1 MHTLASTG
9 RQIVFTASSENRVR
23 TFDAATGEL
32 LNERQILP
40 PWPMD
45 QAFCTQVAPT
55 MGIMGTPVIYTE
67 YEIAFFYVKS
77 YIELVEKNPWHWCG
91 VRGTVSCDANHL

>member
-1 MHTLASTG
+1 VVFTLTTKQHWARPLIHTLPSSG
-9 RQIVFTASSENRVR
+9 RQIVFTASTENRVR

-45 QAFCTQVAPT
+45 QANCTNVAKT
-55 MGIMGTPVIYTE
+55 MGIMGTPVVYTE
-67 YEIAFFYVKS
+67 YDDGIAFFYVKS
-77 YIELVEKNPWHWCG
+77 YIE
-91 VRGTVSCDANHL
+91 